1 MCVFCPC
8 VLSVRV
14 FDWTLVNLKVLYP
27 QTLNFLYCT
36 LRHIRVCFK
45 TASTVVSVIKRKL
58 ENIKI
63 FPPPPPKQSLTGKNK
78 IRN

>member
-27 QTLNFLYCT
+27 QTLNLLYCT

-63 FPPPPPKQSLTGKNK
+63 SPPPPQSNPLLVK
-78 IRN
+78 IK